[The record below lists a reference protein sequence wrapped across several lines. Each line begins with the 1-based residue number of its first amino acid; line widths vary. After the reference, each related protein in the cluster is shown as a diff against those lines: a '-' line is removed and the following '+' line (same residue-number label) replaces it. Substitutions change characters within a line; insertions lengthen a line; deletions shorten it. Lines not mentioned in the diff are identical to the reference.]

1 MREARLVAPILIWV
15 ASGAVSAVCVAA
27 AAGFASA
34 VGDSV
39 FQPPLR
45 SNCPLLGDHWNFGWN
60 LGMGSV
66 VDIRT
71 PPGDTVTMS
80 QLTLADIAEKMR
92 DIDIAFLSTK
102 TDGGKIATRPMSNN
116 GNVDYDGDSYYFTLE
131 TTQTVHGIA
140 TDAHVS
146 LAFSG
151 KAGLLGGSPTFY
163 AAVDG
168 RAELIRDKT
177 AFEKHW
183 VSELQNWFKDGID
196 TSGLVLIKVDATR
209 IKYWNNYEEGVLDV

>member
-1 MREARLVAPILIWV
+1 
-15 ASGAVSAVCVAA
+15 
-27 AAGFASA
+27 
-34 VGDSV
+34 
-39 FQPPLR
+39 
-45 SNCPLLGDHWNFGWN
+45 
-60 LGMGSV
+60 
-66 VDIRT
+66 
-71 PPGDTVTMS
+71 MS

-131 TTQTVHGIA
+131 TTQTVHDIA

-168 RAELIRDKT
+168 RAELIRDKA